1 MKERISMSK
10 RLFVV
15 VFCFLLSMVL
25 AACGGLRYSKVG
37 PDAKNFH
44 PTTIGILPVDVGTYG
59 EARDIV
65 DGIFTDILV
74 EKRWFSNVRSP
85 EQIKS
90 QMVSD
95 KDLSKIVIDYL
106 TKLAKLD
113 FSDPDLSK
121 TLGERYAIEAF
132 LIVKVNFWDY
142 TMEGKDKVAKVDF
155 AMKLV
160 NARNGTIMWEARH
173 HEVRDYW
180 LIKPDLADVAE
191 DVAIMMIDDMPH

>member
-1 MKERISMSK
+1 MSK
-10 RLFVV
+10 RLPVL
-15 VFCFLLSMVL
+15 VFCFFLSMALV
-25 AACGGLRYSKVG
+25 ACGGLRYSKVD

-44 PTTIGILPVDVGTYG
+44 PTTIGILSVDVGTYG
-59 EARDIV
+59 EARDVV
-65 DGIFTDILV
+65 DKIFTDILI
-74 EKRWFSNVRSP
+74 EKKWFSNVRSP
-85 EQIKS
+85 KQIKS

-132 LIVKVNFWDY
+132 LIVTVNFWDY

-155 AMKLV
+155 AIKLI
-160 NARNGTIMWEARH
+160 NARSGTIMWEARH

-191 DVAIMMIDDMPH
+191 DVATMMIDDMPH

>member
-1 MKERISMSK
+1 MKERTSMSK
-10 RLFVV
+10 RLSVM

-25 AACGGLRYSKVG
+25 VACGGLRYSKVA

-65 DGIFTDILV
+65 DRIFTDILV
-74 EKRWFSNVRSP
+74 KKRWFSSVRSP

-95 KDLSKIVIDYL
+95 KDLSRIVIDYL

-113 FSDPDLSK
+113 FSDPNLSR

-132 LIVKVNFWDY
+132 LIVNVNFWDY
-142 TMEGKDKVAKVDF
+142 TMEGKDKIAKVDF

-160 NARNGTIMWEARH
+160 NAQNGTIMWEARH

-191 DVAIMMIDDMPH
+191 DVANMMIDTMPH